1 MPPCRWRDLLFRAER
16 TGRECATVAGSPN
29 YEPLDATG
37 DDMYDVPM
45 SQLRFTWDTRKNHAN
60 SRKHGV
66 RFEEAITAFRDE
78 NAKVYLDPDHSDH
91 EERFILLG
99 LSLQLR
105 VLVVCH
111 CYREAERVVRVISA
125 RKADRKEQEDYWS

>member
-1 MPPCRWRDLLFRAER
+1 
-16 TGRECATVAGSPN
+16 
-29 YEPLDATG
+29 
-37 DDMYDVPM
+37 MYDVPM
-45 SQLRFTWDTRKNHAN
+45 SRLHFTWDARKDHAN

-78 NAKVYLDPDHSDH
+78 NAKVYFDPDHSDD

-111 CYREAERVVRVISA
+111 CYREA
-125 RKADRKEQEDYWS
+125 